1 MITRILMLLF
11 FLTSLTACQDDGEA
25 VKDPI
30 LKASEFDFDQFGKT
44 HNAYLEYVWNIDR
57 NADAETRFNHGQT
70 FTDATFGSFNIGL
83 RWEDVKRSIAF
94 HERRV
99 ESILAGSYNASSEKL
114 SPSMTSFL
122 NELAASMKT
131 AVDHGDDIEKITAT
145 IESLEA
151 RVLKTQEIHIDLERS
166 LSNDGASMMA
176 MCSILKYSLA
186 YWTTFEHDTPDGRSA
201 AALGNGKI
209 KRALADAWGYVSA
222 WVNNGDGSYSW
233 SHSSALVNADC
244 VSDSV
249 RPN

>member
-1 MITRILMLLF
+1 MLLL
-11 FLTSLTACQDDGEA
+11 FLTSLTACQEDGDASTIKEPA
-25 VKDPI
+25 
-30 LKASEFDFDQFGKT
+30 LKGNDFDFDQFGKT
-44 HNAYLEYVWNIDR
+44 HNAYLAYVWNIKENT
-57 NADAETRFNHGQT
+57 NAEARFNHGLT

-83 RWEDVKRSIAF
+83 RWEDITRSILF

-99 ESILAGSYNASSEKL
+99 ESILDGSYNASSEKL
-114 SPSMTSFL
+114 SPAMTSFL
-122 NELAASMKT
+122 NELAASMKI
-131 AVDHGDDIEKITAT
+131 AVDRGDDINKITAM

-151 RVLKTQEIHIDLERS
+151 RILQTQEIHIDLRS
-166 LSNDGASMMA
+166 GLSNDGASMMA
-176 MCSILKYSLA
+176 ICSILKYSLA

-201 AALGNGKI
+201 AAFGNGKI

-222 WVNNGDGSYSW
+222 WVNNGDGTYSW